1 MGDGGRP
8 SLLQRADTPS
18 DWECAPVFIGNSL
31 TGGGGLGTKGL
42 LISCDPRDESL
53 QTHAPRSIPAGNKA
67 LNICCCFFFLKGLL
81 KSQGGKT
88 PLER

>member
-18 DWECAPVFIGNSL
+18 DWERAPVFIGNSL

-42 LISCDPRDESL
+42 LISSDPRDESL
-53 QTHAPRSIPAGNKA
+53 QTHAPHSISAGNKA
-67 LNICCCFFFLKGLL
+67 LRTFGVI
-81 KSQGGKT
+81 
-88 PLER
+88 